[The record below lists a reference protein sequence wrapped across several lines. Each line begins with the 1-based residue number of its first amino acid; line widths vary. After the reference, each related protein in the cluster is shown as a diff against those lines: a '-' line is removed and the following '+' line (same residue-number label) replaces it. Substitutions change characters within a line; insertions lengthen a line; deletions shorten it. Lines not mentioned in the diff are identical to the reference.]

1 MNLKNKKFSHFIV
14 LIIFITSMTIVT
26 TLNIYNTNNII
37 NEKISFMTKS
47 GSVKL
52 DHQISL
58 MNDRLSI
65 IKNYSN
71 SIAYMIND
79 LEQYDQNNLSKILE
93 SYFLKDIGIFQL
105 RILSKEGMEL
115 VRYDLDQN
123 NKIKKASNLQDKSN
137 RYYYKEAKNINYN
150 DIYFSKFDLN
160 IEHGEIEIPYKNTT
174 RVIKKL
180 KIDNQAYYLVIN
192 YNLTDIFKHALSDT
206 IYDIFLIEKDGQI
219 NAHLN
224 DRYSFSKQK
233 QSGLSLKDLILYK
246 HQYITKKPL
255 EGFDYDVVISIKDE
269 RLNFMNEQRRGA
281 ITKSII
287 MALAI
292 SLVISVIILY
302 FLEKNL
308 TKLNHHAL
316 KIIEKG
322 TYDEENEFLEFKNI
336 LEDLKIQYKT
346 IQKNE
351 AYINSILDSQSNF
364 TIITDGYELKDSN
377 RTMLQF
383 FGFDTKESFIKEHDC
398 ICDYFIKKDGYLQ
411 KEENGISWIDKMM
424 QDTDSNFKVMM
435 KSKSGTTHIFQVDL
449 NDLIGEDN
457 IYVVTF
463 TDITDFLE
471 LQNSLEEKVTLQL
484 GQLREQD
491 RQLLE
496 QAKMSSLG
504 EMIGN
509 IAHQWR
515 QPLSIISTA
524 STGMQF
530 KQELG
535 ILEEGNLN
543 ETCDLINE
551 NVQFL
556 STTIDTFRDFIQE
569 NKEIRK
575 SILQDEIKKILKII
589 DASFTNEHIKI
600 INNTSSI
607 EPIELTMV
615 SGELSQVLIN
625 ILNNA
630 KDAIQLSDTIK
641 DHWIKLDLEKTSDHT
656 IITIEDNAGGIP
668 EDVLPKIFEPYFTT
682 KHKSQ
687 GTGLGLHMS
696 YKIVVESLKGKLYVQ
711 NTKNGAKFFIE
722 LPLTQ
727 VQQ

>member
-1 MNLKNKKFSHFIV
+1 MNFKNKKFSYFIV
-14 LIIFITSMTIVT
+14 VIIFLTSMTVIT
-26 TLNIYNTNNII
+26 TLNIYNTNKII
-37 NEKISFMTKS
+37 SEKISFMTK
-47 GSVKL
+47 GGFVKL

-71 SIAYMIND
+71 AIAYMIDD
-79 LEQYDQNNLSKILE
+79 LKQYHKQSLSKILE

-105 RILSKEGMEL
+105 RILSKEGKEL
-115 VRYDLDQN
+115 IRYDLDKN
-123 NKIKKASNLQDKSN
+123 NKIIKTLNLQDKSN

-150 DIYFSKFDLN
+150 EIYFSKFDLN
-160 IEHGEIEIPYKNTT
+160 IEHGKIEIPYKNTT

-180 KIDNQAYYLVIN
+180 KINNQPYYLVIN

-219 NAHLN
+219 NAHLD

-233 QSGLSLKDLILYK
+233 QSNIYLKDLLLLK
-246 HQYITKKPL
+246 HQYITQKPL
-255 EGFDYDVVISIKDE
+255 KGFEYDVVISIKDE
-269 RLNFMNEQRRGA
+269 RLHFMSEQKKDA

-287 MALAI
+287 MALVI

-308 TKLNHHAL
+308 NKLNHNAL
-316 KIIEKG
+316 NIMEKG
-322 TYDEENEFLEFKNI
+322 NYSEENDFIEFKNI
-336 LEDLKIQYKT
+336 LEDLKMQYKT
-346 IQKNE
+346 IQKNK

-364 TIITDGYELKDSN
+364 TIITDGIELKDSN
-377 RTMLQF
+377 KTMLKF
-383 FGFDTKESFIKEHDC
+383 FGFDTKESFIKKHEC
-398 ICDYFIKKDGYLQ
+398 ICDYFIKKEGYLQ
-411 KEENGISWIDKMM
+411 KEQNGISWIDKML
-424 QDTDSNFKVMM
+424 QEVDANFKVMM
-435 KSKSGTTHIFQVDL
+435 NDKNGTTHIFQV
-449 NDLIGEDN
+449 NINELIGEEND
-457 IYVVTF
+457 YVITF
-463 TDITDFLE
+463 TDMTEFLE
-471 LQNSLEEKVTLQL
+471 LQNSLENKVIQQL

-535 ILEEGNLN
+535 ILEDNNLN

-569 NKEIRK
+569 KKELKR
-575 SILQDEIKKILKII
+575 SVLQDEIKKILKII

-630 KDAIQLSDTIK
+630 KDAIQLSDIVEE
-641 DHWIKLDLEKTSDHT
+641 HWIKLDLEKQNDHV
-656 IITIEDNAGGIP
+656 IISIEDNAGGIP
-668 EDVLPKIFEPYFTT
+668 NDILPKIFEPYFTT

-696 YKIVVESLKGKLYVQ
+696 YKIVVESLKGKLYVK
-711 NTKNGAKFFIE
+711 NTKNGAKFYIE
-722 LPLTQ
+722 LPINTQ
-727 VQQ
+727 